1 MGDMAARQETMYLSF
16 EAPSVEASD
25 AKFSKTIE
33 GPMLEAMEPA
43 AITMPEDGKPLA
55 DIAPTHE
62 DGAQPTSVDT
72 NPDQSS
78 SLLDE

>member
-1 MGDMAARQETMYLSF
+1 MGYMAARQETLYLSI

-25 AKFSKTIE
+25 GKFSKTIE

-43 AITMPEDGKPLA
+43 AITMPEVYEPLA
-55 DIAPTHE
+55 EIAPTLE
-62 DGAQPTSVDT
+62 ERAQFTSIDT

>member
-33 GPMLEAMEPA
+33 GPMLEAIEPA
-43 AITMPEDGKPLA
+43 AITMPEEGERLA
-55 DIAPTHE
+55 EIALIHE
-62 DGAQPTSVDT
+62 DVTKPTTVET
-72 NPDQSS
+72 NPDQS
-78 SLLDE
+78 

>member
-43 AITMPEDGKPLA
+43 AITMPEDG
-55 DIAPTHE
+55 
-62 DGAQPTSVDT
+62 
-72 NPDQSS
+72 
-78 SLLDE
+78 